1 MPIFTDLTIPKVC
14 PGGRL
19 WLTTLTTAVCLAMFY
34 PLVLGFAEPSE
45 QETLVRVTTP
55 AGAVILTE
63 LADTTKKRAT
73 GLMHRNS
80 LPQDRGMLFTFPEP
94 QLWTFWMKNTNIP
107 LDILWMDGHRKIVH
121 IEHNVPACHLPGNAC
136 PQYQPNYKSVYVLEL
151 AAGTA
156 EALRLEKGTKLKF
169 QLPQAARP

>member
-1 MPIFTDLTIPKVC
+1 MRIITDLTMPKAR
-14 PGGRL
+14 PIRRL
-19 WLTTLTTAVCLAMFY
+19 WLSILTTAFCLAISY
-34 PLVLGFAEPSE
+34 PFVPGFAEPSE
-45 QETLVRVTTP
+45 KETLVRVTTP
-55 AGAVILTE
+55 AGAVILAE

-80 LPQDRGMLFTFPEP
+80 LPHDRGMLFTFPEP

-107 LDILWMDGHRKIVH
+107 LDILWMDGHKKIVH
-121 IEHNVPACHLPGNAC
+121 IERNVPACHLPGNAC

-151 AAGTA
+151 AAGAA

-169 QLPQAARP
+169 QLPQAARH